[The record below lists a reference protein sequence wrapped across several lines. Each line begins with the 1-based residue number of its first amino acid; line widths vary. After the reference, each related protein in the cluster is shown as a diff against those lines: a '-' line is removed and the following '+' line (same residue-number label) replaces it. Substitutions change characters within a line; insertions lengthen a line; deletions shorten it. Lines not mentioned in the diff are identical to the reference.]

1 MHYTRLGNTGL
12 LVSRL
17 GFGAATFTQGNQ
29 SIATLYKVG
38 AQLADQLV
46 GRCLDAGVTLFDT
59 SDVYADGESETLLGA
74 ALKPHRDKIVL
85 TTKVGNR
92 GTTDRDLLRGNLSR
106 RHIIWSAEQS
116 LRRLGTDWLDLYVA
130 HREDLYT
137 PLEETL
143 EAFDALV
150 RAGKVRYIGFSNWS
164 AWKVAAAM
172 ELQKSR
178 YWAPFTHGQM
188 YYSLLGRD
196 VERDMLP
203 MMRHYGLGMT
213 VWGPLAFGFLSGAY
227 GREDLSKPDNR
238 FSSFDMLKFDREK
251 AFALLDILREAASAR
266 GISVAQLSL
275 AWLLNRPG
283 VSSVL
288 MGATKLRQLE
298 DNLGAADIILTD
310 EEMRRLNE
318 ATAIKPLYPSADWIE
333 PDRRVARALRG
344 GPGA

>member
-1 MHYTRLGNTGL
+1 MQYTRLGTTGMI
-12 LVSRL
+12 VSRL

-29 SIATLYKVG
+29 TISTLYKVG
-38 AQLADQLV
+38 AQLAEQLV
-46 GRCLDAGVTLFDT
+46 GRCLDAGVNFFDT
-59 SDVYADGESETLLGA
+59 SDVYADGESEALLGA

-92 GTTDRDLLRGNLSR
+92 GTTDRELLRGNLSR
-106 RHIIWSAEQS
+106 RHIIWSVEQS
-116 LRRLGTDWLDLYVA
+116 LKRLGTDWIDFYVA

-143 EAFDALV
+143 EAFDAVV

-164 AWKVAAAM
+164 AWKSAAAI
-172 ELQKSR
+172 EAQKANR
-178 YWAPFTHGQM
+178 WAQFTHGQM

-196 VERDMLP
+196 VERDVLP
-203 MMRHYGLGMT
+203 MLKHYGLGMT

-227 GREDLSKPDNR
+227 AREDLSRPDNR
-238 FSSFDMLKFDREK
+238 FSNFDMLKFDRDK
-251 AFALLDILREAASAR
+251 AFALLDILREVAAAR

-288 MGATKLRQLE
+288 MGATKLQQLE
-298 DNLGAADIILTD
+298 DNLGAADIVLTG
-310 EEMRRLNE
+310 EEMRRLDE
-318 ATAIKPLYPSADWIE
+318 ATAIKPLYPSSDWIE
-333 PDRRVARALRG
+333 PDRRVAKALRG
-344 GPGA
+344 AG